1 MSPHGSRTDPA
12 ARTGSSWRGS
22 LRLRLTAVFGLLF
35 FVAAAAV
42 LAGAVILVRNSM
54 QYSLDIV
61 FSPDHA
67 SDSDA
72 GTKSIIMDSMRR
84 NLLTKG
90 GLNVALFVPLGV
102 AIAQVR
108 PRTRAS
114 LTAVAAAALP
124 FGIEAVQYAV
134 PWLLRAGDAQDV
146 AGNLLGLALGMTAL
160 ALPCPRTRDGRSGEP
175 QRPRRERT
183 AR

>member
-1 MSPHGSRTDPA
+1 M
-12 ARTGSSWRGS
+12 
-22 LRLRLTAVFGLLF
+22 FGLLF

-72 GTKSIIMDSMRR
+72 GTKS
-84 NLLTKG
+84 
-90 GLNVALFVPLGV
+90 
-102 AIAQVR
+102 
-108 PRTRAS
+108 
-114 LTAVAAAALP
+114 
-124 FGIEAVQYAV
+124 EAVQYAV